1 MWDVGDERMSVS
13 MLKLFYS
20 HRGDS
25 GPGSYPCGRRYCKM
39 RIFLIAF
46 TYRLIIHNQITTIL
60 KNNYMPTIK

>member
-25 GPGSYPCGRRYCKM
+25 RPGSYPRARRYCKM

-46 TYRLIIHNQITTIL
+46 TYRLICNPQSDNDHS
-60 KNNYMPTIK
+60 